1 MNEMKKIYVFLCL
14 ALLGLSAG
22 AQDLS
27 CTFTQKKTLKA
38 VHKVIP
44 GSGTVTFTA
53 PDQLSMMY
61 DEPQGEYLI
70 IDGNQF
76 KNAVK
81 GKAITVDTSKNAYM
95 RNLRNTLLNCITGN
109 YEAAAKENDANLVVE
124 EKGGIKTVTIL
135 ARKQAVKGYSRIIMD
150 YDKKGRPVRMVL
162 DEFTGIETE
171 YTFKY

>member
-1 MNEMKKIYVFLCL
+1 MKEMKKFFALLCL
-14 ALLGLSAG
+14 GLLALSAG

-44 GSGTVTFTA
+44 GKGTVTFTA
-53 PDQLSMMY
+53 PDRLSMIY
-61 DEPQGEYLI
+61 DEPEGEYLI
-70 IDGNQF
+70 IEGNQL

-109 YEAAAKENDANLVVE
+109 YEAAAKDNDASLIVS
-124 EKGGIKTVTIL
+124 EKDGVKTVTLL
-135 ARKQAVKGYSRIIMD
+135 ARKQAVKGYSRIVMD
-150 YDKKGRPVRMVL
+150 YDKKGLPVRMVL

-171 YTFKY
+171 YTFQY

>member
-1 MNEMKKIYVFLCL
+1 MNGMKKLLIFLSL
-14 ALLGLSAG
+14 ILVGIGAG

-38 VHKVIP
+38 LNKVIP
-44 GSGTVTFTA
+44 GKGTVTFKA
-53 PDQLSMMY
+53 PDHLTMMY

-70 IDGNQF
+70 IDGDQL

-109 YEAAAKENDANLVVE
+109 YEAAAKDNDANLVVE
-124 EKGGIKTVTIL
+124 EKGGIKTVTLI
-135 ARKQAVKGYSRIIMD
+135 ARKQAVKGYSRIVMD
-150 YDKKGRPVRMVL
+150 YNKKGLPVRMVL
-162 DEFTGIETE
+162 DEFTGIVTE
-171 YTFKY
+171 YTFTY

>member
-1 MNEMKKIYVFLCL
+1 MKEMKKIFVLFCL
-14 ALLGLSAG
+14 GLLALSAG

-44 GSGTVTFTA
+44 GSGKVTFTA
-53 PDQLSMMY
+53 PDHLSMIY
-61 DEPQGEYLI
+61 DEPEGEYLI
-70 IDGNQF
+70 IEGNQL

-109 YEAAAKENDANLVVE
+109 YEAAAKDNDASLIVS
-124 EKGGIKTVTIL
+124 EKDGIKTVTLL
-135 ARKQAVKGYSRIIMD
+135 ARKQAVKGYSRIVMD
-150 YDKKGRPVRMVL
+150 YNRKGLPVRMVL